1 LFHTLGMLTI
11 LGKATCGML
20 QGSVKKQLL

>member
-1 LFHTLGMLTI
+1 MLTI

-20 QGSVKKQLL
+20 QGSVKKQLM

>member
-1 LFHTLGMLTI
+1 MLTI